1 MLFPVYLLT
10 SLIDLVN
17 STQKNFLFWLSMCTE
32 PIVLSLISSISHCPS
47 SISSL
52 TCTPISICQGCSRQ
66 VTCRVGHLPGVLVK
80 TCGAL
85 RVIRGVKIWMLW
97 MSVISLFAPS
107 VIVLPTDFP
116 LLLMTLMWSRRPCG
130 VHLFLLLTLN
140 AFQILPWKRQFPK
153 PRRPCF
159 PEAASTD
166 SRI

>member
-1 MLFPVYLLT
+1 MLLPVYHLT
-10 SLIDLVN
+10 SLIDLIN
-17 STQKNFLFWLSMCTE
+17 SAQKNFFFWLWMCTE

-47 SISSL
+47 STSSP
-52 TCTPISICQGCSRQ
+52 TCTPISTCQQRSRQ
-66 VTCRVGHLPGVLVK
+66 VSCRVGRLPGVLVS

-85 RVIRGVKIWMLW
+85 RVITGVKIWMLW
-97 MSVISLFAPS
+97 VSMISLFAPS
-107 VIVLPTDFP
+107 VTVLPTDFP
-116 LLLMTLMWSRRPCG
+116 LLLMTLMWSRRPC
-130 VHLFLLLTLN
+130 VFHLLLLLTLN